1 MPKPNKRT
9 KKNLGK
15 KGRKSLR
22 SKKNRTYRKKCTI
35 CNIKFGQ
42 GQQIKFGGCSD
53 CGMSMV
59 SGGGKCVNCKKK
71 GGSLNMDKLPAD
83 SYYPL
88 NKYSEDV
95 SQPPYIKSS
104 TLLGDYSR
112 TTGGNRKSKKSYR
125 VKGGGVLNFLTL
137 PSSDYV
143 TTHNNINGVWDQ
155 KNILAGKSI
164 ISSNPMDQPALKN
177 PYGSSINPPLV

>member
-1 MPKPNKRT
+1 MSKPIKRT

-15 KGRKSLR
+15 KGKKGRKSMR
-22 SKKNRTYRKKCTI
+22 NKKNRTYRKKCTI
-35 CNIKFGQ
+35 CNIKFG
-42 GQQIKFGGCSD
+42 GCSD

-59 SGGGKCVNCKKK
+59 SGGKCTNCKK
-71 GGSLNMDKLPAD
+71 GGSLNMDKLPTA

-88 NKYSEDV
+88 NNYSEDV

-112 TTGGNRKSKKSYR
+112 TTGGKRKSKKSHR
-125 VKGGGVLNFLTL
+125 VKGGGVLNFLQL

>member
-1 MPKPNKRT
+1 MSKPG

-15 KGRKSLR
+15 KTKKGRKSMR
-22 SKKNRTYRKKCTI
+22 NKRNRTYKKKCTI

-42 GQQIKFGGCSD
+42 GPQPMKFGGCPD
-53 CGMSMV
+53 CGMSTV
-59 SGGGKCVNCKKK
+59 SGGGCKNCKK
-71 GGSLNMDKLPAD
+71 GGSLNMDKLPTD

-112 TTGGNRKSKKSYR
+112 TTGGKRKSKKSNR
-125 VKGGGVLNFLTL
+125 VKGGGVLNFLQL